1 MIVLL
6 GYSTNLYASNQTNS
20 FNPPTGEVVILEDSV
35 LISYNDLRI
44 VNSKLI
50 ELEYTK
56 QKNIKLNNII
66 YNDSILISNYKVMNN
81 SLIKTNNKLKTKN
94 KISFITALVAI
105 IGFGISLIK

>member
-1 MIVLL
+1 MIALL
-6 GYSTNLYASNQTNS
+6 SCFTSSYANNDYSLLRGSN
-20 FNPPTGEVVILEDSV
+20 DST
-35 LISYNDLRI
+35 LISYNDLRL

-94 KISFITALVAI
+94 KISFITALIAI

>member
-1 MIVLL
+1 MIALL
-6 GYSTNLYASNQTNS
+6 GCSINLLGRNNDISSTGDL
-20 FNPPTGEVVILEDSV
+20 DSTK
-35 LISYNDLRI
+35 ISYNDLRI
-44 VNSKLI
+44 INSKLI

-66 YNDSILISNYKVMNN
+66 YNDSILINNYKVMNN

>member
-1 MIVLL
+1 MIALL
-6 GYSTNLYASNQTNS
+6 GYSTNSYASNSTDYLNLS
-20 FNPPTGEVVILEDSV
+20 TGELVIPEDSV

-66 YNDSILISNYKVMNN
+66 YNDSILISNYKIINN